1 MFIKSDKGIDQSGK
15 FELFGIKYKL
25 NNNPK
30 IDKSGK
36 IDKNGFYIK
45 NDDFNY
51 KNFKFARF
59 IKINKKYYYCHI
71 YKINNIY
78 RIARIYSFY
87 KIK

>member
-30 IDKSGK
+30 FDRTIK
-36 IDKNGFYIK
+36 IDINNKCIEF
-45 NDDFNY
+45 DDFKY

-59 IKINKKYYYCHI
+59 IKIKNKYYYCHI

-78 RIARIYSFY
+78 RIGRIYSIY